1 MTQALFV
8 VAPASGQGKTTI
20 TAGLAWLYR
29 QQGKRVRIFK
39 TGPDFIDPM
48 IHEVATGLPV
58 YQLDMWMGG
67 QAHVRSLLA
76 EAAQNADIILIE
88 GVMGLF
94 DGTPSSADLAEAL
107 GVPVLAVIDASS
119 MAQTF
124 GALAHGLAT
133 YRPSLPLF
141 GILANRVASDLHADL
156 IASSVREDTP
166 LKGIIRRNADAS
178 LPERHLGLVQASEL
192 SDLEQRITE
201 MASQLAKT
209 ALANAEQLP
218 QVDFTHARSEVE
230 ITPSLMGKTIAIS
243 KDKAFSFLYQANIDM
258 LEVLGARIVYFSP
271 LANEVLPQCDAV
283 YLTGGYPELYLDTL
297 ANAQQTADS
306 LREHHAQGKP
316 ILAECGGMLAL
327 LNQLTDKTGNT
338 ATMWGMLDG
347 QAVMQNRLVALG
359 MQAVNFPEGELRGH
373 TFHHSSLST
382 QLEPLTQGVNPHGKG
397 VSEKVYRQGTLTA
410 SYIHLYF
417 PSNPLA
423 VAHIFA
429 SNHD

>member
-1 MTQALFV
+1 MTQALFI

-48 IHEVATGLPV
+48 IHEVATGHPV

-67 QAHVRSLLA
+67 EAHVRALLA

-94 DGTPSSADLAEAL
+94 DGTPSSADLAEKL

-166 LKGIIRRNADAS
+166 LKGIIRRNPDAS

-192 SDLEQRITE
+192 SDLEQRIAQ
-201 MASQLAKT
+201 MANQLELT
-209 ALANAEQLP
+209 ALNDATHLP
-218 QVDFTHARSEVE
+218 RVDFSASGLP
-230 ITPSLMGKTIAIS
+230 TPMSRLTGKTIAIS
-243 KDKAFSFLYQANIDM
+243 KDKAFSFLYQANIDT
-258 LEVLGARIVYFSP
+258 LEALGAKIVYFSP
-271 LANEVLPQCDAV
+271 LANEVLPKCDAV

-297 ANAQQTADS
+297 ANAHQTADS

-327 LNQLTDKTGNT
+327 LNQLTDKSGHTG
-338 ATMWGMLDG
+338 TMWGLLDG
-347 QAVMQNRLVALG
+347 EAVMQNRLVALG

-373 TFHHSSLST
+373 TFHHSSLT
-382 QLEPLTQGVNPHGKG
+382 MRLEPLTQGVNPYGKG
-397 VSEKVYRQGTLTA
+397 VSEKVYRQGRLTA
-410 SYIHLYF
+410 SYIHVYF
-417 PSNPLA
+417 PINPIA
-423 VAHIFA
+423 VAGLFI
-429 SNHD
+429 

>member
-1 MTQALFV
+1 MTQALFI

-20 TAGLAWLYR
+20 TAGLAWRYR

-48 IHEVATGLPV
+48 IHEVATGQPV

-67 QAHVRSLLA
+67 EAHVRALLA
-76 EAAQNADIILIE
+76 EAAQTADIILIE

-94 DGTPSSADLAEAL
+94 DGTPSSAELAEAL

-133 YRPSLPLF
+133 YRTSLPLF

-166 LKGIIRRNADAS
+166 LKGIIRRNPDAS

-192 SDLEQRITE
+192 SDLTQRITQ
-201 MASQLAKT
+201 MANQLAQT
-209 ALANAEQLP
+209 ALVDATQLP
-218 QVDFTHARSEVE
+218 QVDFGYPYSNVK
-230 ITPSLMGKTIAIS
+230 IVPLLMGKRIAIS
-243 KDKAFSFLYQANIDM
+243 KDKAFSFLYQANTDT
-258 LEVLGARIVYFSP
+258 LTALGAKIVYFSP
-271 LANEVLPQCDAV
+271 LANEPIPECDAV
-283 YLTGGYPELYLDTL
+283 YLTGGYPELYLDNL

-306 LREHHAQGKP
+306 LREHHTQGKP

-338 ATMWGMLDG
+338 ASMWGMLDG

-373 TFHHSSLST
+373 TFHHSSLTT

-397 VSEKVYRQGTLTA
+397 VSEKVYRVGKLTA

-417 PSNPLA
+417 PSNAKATAALF
-423 VAHIFA
+423 V
-429 SNHD
+429 

>member
-1 MTQALFV
+1 MTQALFI

-29 QQGKRVRIFK
+29 QQGNRVRIFK

-48 IHEVATGLPV
+48 IHEVSTGHPV

-76 EAAQNADIILIE
+76 EAAQTADIILIE

-107 GVPVLAVIDASS
+107 GVPVLTVIDASS

-156 IASSVREDTP
+156 IATSVREDTP
-166 LKGIIRRNADAS
+166 LKGIIRRNADAA

-192 SDLEQRITE
+192 SDLTHRITQ
-201 MASQLAKT
+201 MADQLAQT
-209 ALANAEQLP
+209 TLVDTTPLP
-218 QVDFTHARSEVE
+218 QVSFKQTQPLVE
-230 ITPSLMGKTIAIS
+230 TPRLLADKTIAIS
-243 KDKAFSFLYQANIDM
+243 KDKAFSFLYQANMDT
-258 LEVLGARIVYFSP
+258 LKALGAKIVYFSP
-271 LANEVLPQCDAV
+271 LANEALPQCDAV

-297 ANAQQTADS
+297 ANAQQTANS
-306 LREHHAQGKP
+306 LREHHLQRKP
-316 ILAECGGMLAL
+316 MLAECGGMLAL
-327 LNQLTDKTGNT
+327 LNQLTDKAGKIGKL
-338 ATMWGMLDG
+338 WGLLEG
-347 QAVMQNRLVALG
+347 EAVMQNRLVALG

-373 TFHHSSLST
+373 TFHHSSLRM

-397 VSEKVYRQGTLTA
+397 VSEKVYRVGKLTA

-417 PSNPLA
+417 PSNAKATAALF
-423 VAHIFA
+423 V
-429 SNHD
+429 

>member
-1 MTQALFV
+1 MTQALFI

-48 IHEVATGLPV
+48 IHEVATGQPV

-67 QAHVRSLLA
+67 EAHLRGLLA
-76 EAAQNADIILIE
+76 EAAKTSDIILIE

-124 GALAHGLAT
+124 GALAHGLST
-133 YRPSLPLF
+133 YRSSLPF
-141 GILANRVASDLHADL
+141 WGILANRVASDLHADL
-156 IASSVREDTP
+156 IASSVRKDTP

-178 LPERHLGLVQASEL
+178 LPERHLGLVQAQEL
-192 SDLEQRITE
+192 SDLEQRIQQ
-201 MASQLAKT
+201 MANQLAQT
-209 ALANAEQLP
+209 SLADATQLP
-218 QVDFTHARSEVE
+218 QVDFNSNQALAE
-230 ITPSLMGKTIAIS
+230 TPQLLAGKTIAIS
-243 KDKAFSFLYQANIDM
+243 KDKAFSFLYQANVDT
-258 LEVLGARIVYFSP
+258 LKALGANIVYFSP
-271 LANEVLPQCDAV
+271 LANETIPDCDAV
-283 YLTGGYPELYLDTL
+283 YLTGGYPELYLETL
-297 ANAQQTADS
+297 ANAHQTAIS

-316 ILAECGGMLAL
+316 ILAECGGMLVL
-327 LNQLTDKTGNT
+327 LNQLTDKAGNT
-338 ATMWGMLDG
+338 GKLWGLLEG
-347 QAVMQNRLVALG
+347 EAVMQNRPVALG

-373 TFHHSSLST
+373 TFHHSSLT
-382 QLEPLTQGVNPHGKG
+382 MQLEPLTQGVNPHGKG
-397 VSEKVYRQGTLTA
+397 VSEKVYRQGKLTA

-417 PSNPLA
+417 PSNPKATAALF
-423 VAHIFA
+423 V
-429 SNHD
+429 

>member
-1 MTQALFV
+1 MTQALFI

-48 IHEVATGLPV
+48 IHQVATEQPV

-67 QAHVRSLLA
+67 EAHVRTLLA
-76 EAAQNADIILIE
+76 DAAKTVDIILIE

-133 YRPSLPLF
+133 YRPNLPF
-141 GILANRVASDLHADL
+141 WGILANRVASDLHADL
-156 IASSVREDTP
+156 IASSVRADTP

-178 LPERHLGLVQASEL
+178 LPERHLGLVQAQEL
-192 SDLEQRITE
+192 SDLEQRIQQ
-201 MASQLAKT
+201 MANQLAQT
-209 ALANAEQLP
+209 ELAQHQQLP
-218 QVDFTHARSEVE
+218 E
-230 ITPSLMGKTIAIS
+230 IRLETPNPVTTQATLSGKTIAIS
-243 KDKAFSFLYQANIDM
+243 RDKAFSFLYQANVDT
-258 LEVLGARIVYFSP
+258 LQALGANILYFSP
-271 LANEVLPQCDAV
+271 LANDALPDCDAV
-283 YLTGGYPELYLDTL
+283 YLTGGYPELYLDEIEQATR
-297 ANAQQTADS
+297 TAEG
-306 LREHHAQGKP
+306 LREHQSQDKP

-327 LNQLTDKTGNT
+327 LNQLTDKHGKT
-338 ATMWGMLDG
+338 AQMWGLLSG
-347 QAVMQNRLVALG
+347 IAVMQQRLAALG
-359 MQAVNFPEGELRGH
+359 MQSVALPEGELRGH
-373 TFHHSSLST
+373 TFHHSVT
-382 QLEPLTQGVNPHGKG
+382 TTVMQPLTQGINPHGKG
-397 VSEKVYRQGTLTA
+397 VSEKVYRQGRLTA

-417 PSNPLA
+417 PSNPSA
-423 VAHIFA
+423 VAALFM
-429 SNHD
+429 